1 MTESYRRAA
10 ALAGRLFAE
19 HAEGRPFRR
28 LRGADR
34 PASLDEGYRVQALL
48 VRRWVEA
55 GRGAPA
61 GYKVGLTSEAI
72 QTMYGS
78 DQPIS
83 GVVFETGVHRS
94 PARIA
99 LSHYSRLGI
108 EFELA
113 VEIGTAFRP
122 EDAPFALDDAA
133 AKVAACMPAF
143 ELIEDR
149 HADHDDVDALSIL
162 VDNAWCAGVVLG
174 PRRIDW
180 QGLDLAGTP
189 VSLRV
194 NDAPPAA
201 AVTGAAMGN
210 PLNSLVWLANQL
222 ASRGTTLG
230 AGMIVMTGSTLATQ
244 FPEAGDRFAYE
255 IEGLGTVEA
264 TIV

>member
-1 MTESYRRAA
+1 MTESHDRAA
-10 ALAGRLFAE
+10 ALADRLFAE
-19 HAEGRPFRR
+19 NVEGLPFRR
-28 LRGADR
+28 FRGVDC
-34 PASLDEGYRVQALL
+34 PASLDEGYRVQDLL
-48 VRRWVEA
+48 NQRFAEA
-55 GRGAPA
+55 GRGATA

-99 LSHYSRLGI
+99 LAGYTHLGI

-113 VEIGTAFRP
+113 VEIGSDFRL
-122 EDAPFALDDAA
+122 EDAPFSLDDAIA
-133 AKVAACMPAF
+133 RVAACMPAF

-149 HADHDDVDALSIL
+149 NADHDDVDALSIL

-174 PRRIDW
+174 SPRTDW
-180 QGLDLAGTP
+180 RSLDLATTP

-194 NDAPPAA
+194 NDGSPMR

-222 ASRGTTLG
+222 ASRETTLE

-244 FPEAGDRFAYE
+244 FPVEGDRFVYE
-255 IEGLGTVEA
+255 IEGLGAVEM

>member
-1 MTESYRRAA
+1 MQHMLNRR
-10 ALAGRLFAE
+10 FA
-19 HAEGRPFRR
+19 
-28 LRGADR
+28 
-34 PASLDEGYRVQALL
+34 
-48 VRRWVEA
+48 EA

-83 GVVFETGVHRS
+83 GVVFDTAVHRS

-99 LSHYSRLGI
+99 LADHARLGDRI
-108 EFELA
+108 RA
-113 VEIGTAFRP
+113 CRGGSASPSGRRTHRSPSATRGARI
-122 EDAPFALDDAA
+122 
-133 AKVAACMPAF
+133 AACMPAF

-162 VDNAWCAGVVLG
+162 ADNAWCAGVVLG
-174 PRRIDW
+174 PRCTDW
-180 QGLDLAGTP
+180 RGLDLAGTP

-194 NDAPPAA
+194 NDAPPAS

-222 ASRGTTLG
+222 ASRGATLE
-230 AGMIVMTGSTLATQ
+230 AGMIVMTGSTLATR
-244 FPEAGDRFAYE
+244 FPAAGDRFVYE
-255 IEGLGTVEA
+255 IQGLGAAET

>member
-1 MTESYRRAA
+1 MTDGHDPAA
-10 ALAGRLFAE
+10 AFADRIFAE

-28 LRGADR
+28 LQGVDR
-34 PASLDEGYRVQALL
+34 PTSLDEGYRVQELL
-48 VRRWVEA
+48 IRRWTEA

-78 DQPIS
+78 DQPVS
-83 GVVFETGVHRS
+83 GVVFESAVHRS
-94 PARIA
+94 PARIVLA
-99 LSHYSRLGI
+99 DYSRLGI

-113 VEIGTAFRP
+113 VEIGETFGP
-122 EDAPFALDDAA
+122 EDAPFALGDAA
-133 AKVAACMPAF
+133 ARIVACMPAF

-174 PRRIDW
+174 PRRSDW
-180 QGLDLAGTP
+180 RGLDFASTP
-189 VSLRV
+189 VSLQI
-194 NDAPPAA
+194 NDAPPSA

-222 ASRGTTLG
+222 ASRGTTLE
-230 AGMIVMTGSTLATQ
+230 AGMVVMTGSTLATQ
-244 FPEAGDRFAYE
+244 FPGAGDRFVYE
-255 IEGLGTVEA
+255 IEGLGAVEA
-264 TIV
+264 AID

>member
-1 MTESYRRAA
+1 MTDGRDRAA
-10 ALAGRLFAE
+10 ALADRLFAE

-34 PASLDEGYRVQALL
+34 PASLEEGYRVQRLL
-48 VRRWVEA
+48 NRRFAEA
-55 GRGAPA
+55 GRGAPV

-83 GVVFETGVHRS
+83 GVVFESAVHRS
-94 PARIA
+94 QARIA
-99 LSHYSRLGI
+99 RADYARLGI

-113 VEIGTAFRP
+113 VEVGSAFRP
-122 EDAPFALDDAA
+122 EDAPFAVCDTAA
-133 AKVAACMPAF
+133 RIAACMPAF

-162 VDNAWCAGVVLG
+162 ADNAWCAGVVLG
-174 PRRIDW
+174 PRCTDW
-180 QGLDLAGTP
+180 RALDLAGTP

-194 NDAPPAA
+194 NDDPPAS

-222 ASRGTTLG
+222 ASRGTSLE
-230 AGMIVMTGSTLATQ
+230 AGMIVMTGSTLATR
-244 FPEAGDRFAYE
+244 FPAAGDRFVYE
-255 IEGLGTVEA
+255 IQGLGAVEA
-264 TIV
+264 SVI

>member
-1 MTESYRRAA
+1 MTGNPDRAA
-10 ALAGRLFAE
+10 ALAARLFAE

-34 PASLDEGYRVQALL
+34 PASLEEGYRVQRLL
-48 VRRWVEA
+48 NRRFAEA

-72 QTMYGS
+72 QAMYGS

-83 GVVFETGVHRS
+83 GVVFESAVHRS

-99 LSHYSRLGI
+99 LADYARLGI

-113 VEIGTAFRP
+113 VEVGDAFRP
-122 EDAPFALDDAA
+122 EDAPFALCDAA
-133 AKVAACMPAF
+133 ARIAACMPAF

-174 PRRIDW
+174 PRRTDW
-180 QGLDLAGTP
+180 RALDLAGTP

-194 NDAPPAA
+194 NDAPPAS

-222 ASRGTTLG
+222 ASRGTTLE
-230 AGMIVMTGSTLATQ
+230 AGMIVMTGSTLATR
-244 FPEAGDRFAYE
+244 FPAAGDRFLYE
-255 IEGLGTVEA
+255 IQGLGAVEA

>member
-1 MTESYRRAA
+1 MADSHDRAA
-10 ALAGRLFAE
+10 ALAERLFAE
-19 HAEGRPFRR
+19 NVEGRPFRR
-28 LRGADR
+28 PRGVDR
-34 PASLDEGYRVQALL
+34 PASLDEGYRVQGLL
-48 VRRWVEA
+48 NRQFVEA

-99 LSHYSRLGI
+99 LADYTHLGL

-113 VEIGTAFRP
+113 VEIGSDFQP
-122 EDAPFALDDAA
+122 EDAPFALDDVRDR
-133 AKVAACMPAF
+133 VAACMPAF

-149 HADHDDVDALSIL
+149 NADHDDVDALSIL

-174 PRRIDW
+174 PPRSDW
-180 QGLDLAGTP
+180 YSLDLVDTP

-210 PLNSLVWLANQL
+210 PMHSLVWLANQL
-222 ASRGTTLG
+222 ASRGTTLKR
-230 AGMIVMTGSTLATQ
+230 GMIVMTGSTLATR
-244 FPEAGDRFAYE
+244 FPIAGDRFVYE
-255 IEGLGTVEA
+255 IEGLGAVEA

>member
-1 MTESYRRAA
+1 MTDGHDRAA
-10 ALAGRLFAE
+10 ALADRLFAE

-28 LRGADR
+28 LRGEGR
-34 PASLDEGYRVQALL
+34 PASLEEGYRVQDLL
-48 VRRWVEA
+48 NRRFAEA

-83 GVVFETGVHRS
+83 GVVFESAVHRS

-99 LSHYSRLGI
+99 LSRYARLGI

-122 EDAPFALDDAA
+122 EDAPFAVCDAA
-133 AKVAACMPAF
+133 ARIAACMPAF

-162 VDNAWCAGVVLG
+162 ADNAWCAGVVLG
-174 PRRIDW
+174 PRCAEWRT
-180 QGLDLAGTP
+180 LDLASTP

-222 ASRGTTLG
+222 ASRGTTLE
-230 AGMIVMTGSTLATQ
+230 AGMIVMTGSTLATR
-244 FPEAGDRFAYE
+244 FPGAGDRFVYE
-255 IEGLGTVEA
+255 IHGLGTVEA
-264 TIV
+264 AIV

>member
-1 MTESYRRAA
+1 MTDSHDRAA
-10 ALAGRLFAE
+10 ALADRLFAE
-19 HAEGRPFRR
+19 NVEGRPFRR
-28 LRGADR
+28 PRGADR
-34 PASLDEGYRVQALL
+34 PASLDEGYRVQNLL
-48 VRRWVEA
+48 NRRFAEA

-83 GVVFETGVHRS
+83 GVVFDTGVHRS

-99 LSHYSRLGI
+99 LADYTHLGI

-113 VEIGTAFRP
+113 VEIGSEFRP
-122 EDAPFALDDAA
+122 EDAPFALDDARA
-133 AKVAACMPAF
+133 RVAACMPAF

-149 HADHDDVDALSIL
+149 NADHGDVDALSIL
-162 VDNAWCAGVVLG
+162 VDNSWCAGVVLG
-174 PRRIDW
+174 PPSTDW
-180 QGLDLAGTP
+180 HSLDLADTP

-222 ASRGTTLG
+222 ASRGLTLKG
-230 AGMIVMTGSTLATQ
+230 GMIVMTGSTLATR
-244 FPEAGDRFAYE
+244 FPDEGVRFVYE
-255 IEGLGTVEA
+255 IEGLGAVEA

>member
-1 MTESYRRAA
+1 MADSRDPAA
-10 ALAGRLFAE
+10 ALAERLFAE
-19 HAEGRPFRR
+19 HVEGRPFRR
-28 LRGADR
+28 FRSADR
-34 PASLDEGYRVQALL
+34 PESLDEGYRVQEELN
-48 VRRWVEA
+48 RRFAEA
-55 GRGAPA
+55 GRGATA

-94 PARIA
+94 PARIP
-99 LSHYSRLGI
+99 LGDYTHLGM

-113 VEIGTAFRP
+113 VEIGSEFRP
-122 EDAPFALDDAA
+122 EDAPFTLDDASGR
-133 AKVAACMPAF
+133 VAACMPAF

-149 HADHDDVDALSIL
+149 RADHGDLDALAIL
-162 VDNAWCAGVVLG
+162 MDNSWCAGVVLG
-174 PRRIDW
+174 PPRTDW
-180 QGLDLAGTP
+180 RSLDLANTP

-194 NDAPPAA
+194 NDASPAT
-201 AVTGAAMGN
+201 AVTGAALGN

-222 ASRGTTLG
+222 ASRGATLE

-244 FPEAGDRFAYE
+244 FPDAGDRFVYE
-255 IEGLGTVEA
+255 IQGLGAVAA

>member
-1 MTESYRRAA
+1 MTDGHDPAA
-10 ALAGRLFAE
+10 ALADRLFAE
-19 HAEGRPFRR
+19 HADGRPFRR
-28 LRGADR
+28 LHDRDR
-34 PASLDEGYRVQALL
+34 PVSLEEGYRVQALL
-48 VRRWVEA
+48 NRRFAEA

-83 GVVFETGVHRS
+83 GVVFESAVHRS

-99 LSHYSRLGI
+99 LSRYARLGI

-113 VEIGTAFRP
+113 VEVGGAFRP
-122 EDAPFALDDAA
+122 EDAPFALDDAIA
-133 AKVAACMPAF
+133 RIAACMPAF

-162 VDNAWCAGVVLG
+162 VDNAWCGGVVLG
-174 PRRIDW
+174 TRRSDW
-180 QGLDLAGTP
+180 RALDLASTP

-194 NDAPPAA
+194 NDGPPAM

-222 ASRGTTLG
+222 ASRGITLE
-230 AGMIVMTGSTLATQ
+230 AGMVVMTGSTLATQ
-244 FPEAGDRFAYE
+244 FPAAGDRFVYE
-255 IEGLGTVEA
+255 IEGLGAVEA
-264 TIV
+264 AIV

>member
-1 MTESYRRAA
+1 MTDGHDPAA

-19 HAEGRPFRR
+19 HAEGRPFSR
-28 LRGADR
+28 LRGSDR
-34 PASLDEGYRVQALL
+34 PASLDEGYRVQRLL
-48 VRRWVEA
+48 NRRFTGA
-55 GRGAPA
+55 GRGAAA

-83 GVVFETGVHRS
+83 GVVFETAVHPS

-99 LSHYSRLGI
+99 LADYIRLGI

-113 VEIGTAFRP
+113 VEVGEAFRP
-122 EDAPFALDDAA
+122 EDAPFTLDDAIA
-133 AKVAACMPAF
+133 RTAACMPAF

-162 VDNAWCAGVVLG
+162 ADNAWCAGAVLA
-174 PRRIDW
+174 PRRADW
-180 QGLDLAGTP
+180 RTLNFAGTP

-194 NDAPPAA
+194 NDASPVE

-222 ASRGTTLG
+222 ASWGTALE

-244 FPEAGDRFAYE
+244 FPEKGDRFIYE
-255 IEGLGTVEA
+255 IEGLGRVMA
-264 TIV
+264 TII

>member
-1 MTESYRRAA
+1 MTGNPDRAA
-10 ALAGRLFAE
+10 ALAARLFAE
-19 HAEGRPFRR
+19 HAEDRPFRR

-34 PASLDEGYRVQALL
+34 PASLEEGYRVQRLL
-48 VRRWVEA
+48 NQRFAEA

-83 GVVFETGVHRS
+83 GVVFESAVHRS

-99 LSHYSRLGI
+99 LADYARLGI

-113 VEIGTAFRP
+113 VEVGSAFRP
-122 EDAPFALDDAA
+122 EDTPFADCDAA
-133 AKVAACMPAF
+133 ARIAACMPAF

-162 VDNAWCAGVVLG
+162 ADNAWCAGVVLG
-174 PRRIDW
+174 PRRTDW
-180 QGLDLAGTP
+180 RALDLAGTP

-194 NDAPPAA
+194 NDDPPAA

-222 ASRGTTLG
+222 ASRGATLE
-230 AGMIVMTGSTLATQ
+230 AGMIVMTGSTLATR
-244 FPEAGDRFAYE
+244 FPAAGDRFVYE
-255 IEGLGTVEA
+255 IQGLGAVEA
-264 TIV
+264 TIA

>member
-1 MTESYRRAA
+1 MTGNRDRAA

-19 HAEGRPFRR
+19 HAEGRHFRR
-28 LRGADR
+28 LRGAER
-34 PASLDEGYRVQALL
+34 PASLEEGYRVQRLL
-48 VRRWVEA
+48 NRRFAEA

-83 GVVFETGVHRS
+83 GVVFETAVHRS

-99 LSHYSRLGI
+99 LADYARLGI

-113 VEIGTAFRP
+113 VEVGDAFRP
-122 EDAPFALDDAA
+122 EEAPFALGDAA
-133 AKVAACMPAF
+133 ARIAACMPAF

-162 VDNAWCAGVVLG
+162 ADNAWCAGVVLG
-174 PRRIDW
+174 PRRTDW
-180 QGLDLAGTP
+180 RALDLAGTP

-194 NDAPPAA
+194 NDDPPASA
-201 AVTGAAMGN
+201 LTGAAMGN

-222 ASRGTTLG
+222 ASRGTTLE
-230 AGMIVMTGSTLATQ
+230 AGMIVMTGSTLATR
-244 FPEAGDRFAYE
+244 FPAAGDRFVYE
-255 IEGLGTVEA
+255 IQALGTVEA

>member
-1 MTESYRRAA
+1 MTESHDRAA
-10 ALAGRLFAE
+10 ALAEKLFAE
-19 HAEGRPFRR
+19 NIESRPFRR
-28 LRGADR
+28 PRGADR
-34 PASLDEGYRVQALL
+34 PASLDEGYRVQSLL
-48 VRRWVEA
+48 NRRFAEV

-61 GYKVGLTSEAI
+61 GYKVGLTSDAI

-99 LSHYSRLGI
+99 RADYVHLGI

-113 VEIGTAFRP
+113 VEIGSDFRP
-122 EDAPFALDDAA
+122 EDAPFALDDASA
-133 AKVAACMPAF
+133 CVAACMPAF

-149 HADHDDVDALSIL
+149 HADHDDVDALAIL
-162 VDNAWCAGVVLG
+162 MDNSWCAGVVLG
-174 PRRIDW
+174 PRRTDW
-180 QGLDLAGTP
+180 RSLDLANTP

-194 NDAPPAA
+194 NDAPPAT

-210 PLNSLVWLANQL
+210 PLNSLAWLANQL
-222 ASRGTTLG
+222 ASRGTTLKS
-230 AGMIVMTGSTLATQ
+230 GMIVMTGSTLATQ
-244 FPEAGDRFAYE
+244 FPAAGDRLVYG
-255 IEGLGTVEA
+255 IEGLGGVDA

>member
-1 MTESYRRAA
+1 MTDNHDLAA
-10 ALAGRLFAE
+10 ALAERLFAE

-28 LRGADR
+28 LRGSDR
-34 PASLDEGYRVQALL
+34 PASMAEGYRVQSLL
-48 VRRWVEA
+48 NSRFAEA
-55 GRGAPA
+55 GRGAPV

-83 GVVFETGVHRS
+83 GVVFERGLHRS

-99 LSHYSRLGI
+99 RADYSRLGI

-113 VEIGTAFRP
+113 VEIGGAFRP

-133 AKVAACMPAF
+133 ARVAACMPAF

-162 VDNAWCAGVVLG
+162 ADNAWCAGVVLG
-174 PRRIDW
+174 QRCTDW
-180 QGLDLAGTP
+180 RGLDLASIP
-189 VSLRV
+189 VTLRV
-194 NDAPPAA
+194 NDAPPAT

-210 PLNSLVWLANQL
+210 PLNSLVWLAGQL
-222 ASRGTTLG
+222 ASRGTVLE

-244 FPEAGDRFAYE
+244 FPDAGDRFVYE

-264 TIV
+264 MIV

>member
-1 MTESYRRAA
+1 MTRSHEWAA
-10 ALAGRLFAE
+10 ALAERLFAE

-34 PASLDEGYRVQALL
+34 PLSLDEGYRVQALL
-48 VRRWVEA
+48 VRRWAEA
-55 GRGAPA
+55 VRGRPA
-61 GYKVGLTSEAI
+61 GYKVGLTSRAI

-83 GVVFETGVHRS
+83 GVVFESGVHRS

-99 LSHYSRLGI
+99 RGRYSRLGI

-122 EDAPFALDDAA
+122 EDAPFSLDDAVA
-133 AKVAACMPAF
+133 RVAASMPAF

-174 PRRIDW
+174 PRRVDW
-180 QGLDLAGTP
+180 RALDLAGTP

-194 NDAPPAA
+194 NDAPPAS

-210 PLNSLVWLANQL
+210 PLNSLVWLAGQL
-222 ASRGTTLG
+222 ASRGTALE

-244 FPEAGDRFAYE
+244 FPAAGDRFVYE

-264 TIV
+264 TVV

>member
-1 MTESYRRAA
+1 MTNSHDRAE
-10 ALAGRLFAE
+10 ALAARLFAE

-34 PASLDEGYRVQALL
+34 PASLEEGYRVQRLL
-48 VRRWVEA
+48 NRRFAEA

-83 GVVFETGVHRS
+83 GVVFETAVHRS
-94 PARIA
+94 PARIVLA
-99 LSHYSRLGI
+99 DYARLGI

-113 VEIGTAFRP
+113 VEVGDAFRP
-122 EDAPFALDDAA
+122 EDAPFALGDAA
-133 AKVAACMPAF
+133 ARIAACMPAF

-162 VDNAWCAGVVLG
+162 ADNAWCAGVVLG
-174 PRRIDW
+174 PRRTDW
-180 QGLDLAGTP
+180 RALDLAGTP

-194 NDAPPAA
+194 NDDPPAS

-222 ASRGTTLG
+222 ASRGATLE
-230 AGMIVMTGSTLATQ
+230 AGMIVMTGSTLATR
-244 FPEAGDRFAYE
+244 FPAAGDRFLYE
-255 IEGLGTVEA
+255 IQGLGAVEA
-264 TIV
+264 TII

>member
-1 MTESYRRAA
+1 MTESHDPAA
-10 ALAGRLFAE
+10 ALAERLFAE

-28 LRGADR
+28 LQGTDR
-34 PASLDEGYRVQALL
+34 PSSLDEGYRVQHLL
-48 VRRWVEA
+48 NRRFAEA

-83 GVVFETGVHRS
+83 GVVFATAVHRS

-99 LSHYSRLGI
+99 LADYTHLGI

-113 VEIGTAFRP
+113 VEIGTAFRHV
-122 EDAPFALDDAA
+122 DGPFALDDAA
-133 AKVAACMPAF
+133 ARIAACMPAF

-162 VDNAWCAGVVLG
+162 ADNAWCAGIVLG
-174 PRRIDW
+174 PRCTDW
-180 QGLDLAGTP
+180 RTLDLANTP
-189 VSLRV
+189 VSLRI

-222 ASRGTTLG
+222 ASRGTTLE
-230 AGMIVMTGSTLATQ
+230 AGMVVMTGSTLATQ
-244 FPEAGDRFAYE
+244 FPEAGDRFVYE

>member
-1 MTESYRRAA
+1 MTDGHDPAA
-10 ALAGRLFAE
+10 ALADRLFAE
-19 HAEGRPFRR
+19 HADGRPFRR
-28 LRGADR
+28 LQGADR
-34 PASLDEGYRVQALL
+34 PASLEEGYRVQALL
-48 VRRWVEA
+48 NRRFAEA

-83 GVVFETGVHRS
+83 GVVFESTVHRS
-94 PARIA
+94 PAQIA
-99 LSHYSRLGI
+99 LSRYSRLGI

-113 VEIGTAFRP
+113 VEVGDAFRP
-122 EDAPFALDDAA
+122 EDAPFALDDAIA
-133 AKVAACMPAF
+133 RIGACMPAF

-162 VDNAWCAGVVLG
+162 VDNAWCGGVVLG
-174 PRRIDW
+174 PRRADW
-180 QGLDLAGTP
+180 RTLDLAGTP

-194 NDAPPAA
+194 NDGPPAT

-222 ASRGTTLG
+222 ASRGTTLE
-230 AGMIVMTGSTLATQ
+230 AGMVVMTGSTLATQ
-244 FPEAGDRFAYE
+244 FPVAGDRFVYE

-264 TIV
+264 AIV

>member
-1 MTESYRRAA
+1 MTDSHDLAA
-10 ALAGRLFAE
+10 ALAERLFVE
-19 HAEGRPFRR
+19 NAEGRPFRR
-28 LRGADR
+28 LRVADR
-34 PASLDEGYRVQALL
+34 PASLEEGYRVQGLL
-48 VRRWVEA
+48 NRRFAEA
-55 GRGAPA
+55 GRGAAA

-83 GVVFETGVHRS
+83 GVVFETAVHRS

-99 LSHYSRLGI
+99 LADHTHLGI

-113 VEIGTAFRP
+113 VEIGTAFRHG
-122 EDAPFALDDAA
+122 DGPFTLDDAA
-133 AKVAACMPAF
+133 ARIGACMPAF

-162 VDNAWCAGVVLG
+162 ADNAWCAGVVLG
-174 PRRIDW
+174 PRRTDW
-180 QGLDLAGTP
+180 QSLDLAGTP
-189 VSLRV
+189 VSLLV
-194 NDAPPAA
+194 NDAPPAS

-222 ASRGTTLG
+222 ASRGTTLE

-244 FPEAGDRFAYE
+244 FPDAGDRFVYQ
-255 IEGLGTVEA
+255 IEGLGAVEA

>member
-1 MTESYRRAA
+1 MTESHDRAA
-10 ALAGRLFAE
+10 ALADRLFVE
-19 HAEGRPFRR
+19 NVEGRPFRR
-28 LRGADR
+28 LGGADR
-34 PASLDEGYRVQALL
+34 PASLDEGYRVQQLL
-48 VRRWVEA
+48 NRRFAEA
-55 GRGAPA
+55 GRGATA

-83 GVVFETGVHRS
+83 GVVFEKGVHRS

-99 LSHYSRLGI
+99 LADYTHLGI

-113 VEIGTAFRP
+113 VEIGREFRP
-122 EDAPFALDDAA
+122 DDAPFTLEEARAR
-133 AKVAACMPAF
+133 VAACMPAF

-149 HADHDDVDALSIL
+149 NADHDDVDALSIL

-174 PRRIDW
+174 SPRTDW
-180 QGLDLAGTP
+180 RSLDLADTP
-189 VSLRV
+189 VSLKV
-194 NDAPPAA
+194 GDAPPVAA
-201 AVTGAAMGN
+201 ATGAAMGN

-222 ASRGTTLG
+222 ASRETTLE

-244 FPEAGDRFAYE
+244 FPAAGDRFVYE
-255 IEGLGTVEA
+255 IEGLGAAEA

>member
-1 MTESYRRAA
+1 MTESHDPAA
-10 ALAGRLFAE
+10 ALAARLFAE
-19 HAEGRPFRR
+19 HAEGRPFHR

-34 PASLDEGYRVQALL
+34 PVSLAEGYRVQDLL
-48 VRRWVEA
+48 NRRFAEA

-83 GVVFETGVHRS
+83 GMVFETGVHRS

-99 LSHYSRLGI
+99 LADYTRLGI

-113 VEIGTAFRP
+113 VEIGTAFCP

-133 AKVAACMPAF
+133 ARIAACMPAF

-174 PRRIDW
+174 PRCSDW
-180 QGLDLAGTP
+180 RALDLASTP
-189 VSLRV
+189 ASLRV
-194 NDAPPAA
+194 NDGPPAA

-222 ASRGTTLG
+222 ASRGTTLE
-230 AGMIVMTGSTLATQ
+230 AGMIVMTGSTLATR
-244 FPEAGDRFAYE
+244 FPDKGDRFVYE
-255 IEGLGTVEA
+255 IEGLGAVEA
-264 TIV
+264 TVV